1 MLKTKEP
8 KKKANAENTVEKE
21 TKKSTK
27 KATKVKTDEK
37 KAVKEK
43 KPKKE
48 KKVKEKAPKER
59 KPNFFVDMIK
69 GFVISSASNTEK
81 ATEKKRFP
89 LLAIGTTAIAT
100 VLFLVIVA
108 SFMQISQIQ
117 AEMKI
122 MESNIRELRAE
133 ERKLSMELEGRY
145 SSKIESVAADMGL
158 SGKYH
163 PTYYI
168 ESKNDG
174 ETEEIVENE
183 AKEETTKNNS
193 LLNAIS
199 RSFSKFI
206 EFID

>member
-8 KKKANAENTVEKE
+8 KKKTEAEKTAEKE
-21 TKKSTK
+21 TKK
-27 KATKVKTDEK
+27 AAEK
-37 KAVKEK
+37 KAAKEK

-48 KKVKEKAPKER
+48 KKVKEKAPKEK
-59 KPNFFVDMIK
+59 KPNFFAEMIK
-69 GFVISSASNTEK
+69 GFVVSSASNTEK
-81 ATEKKRFP
+81 AAEKKRFP

-100 VLFLVIVA
+100 VLFFVIVA

-117 AEMKI
+117 AEMKV
-122 MESNIRELRAE
+122 MESNIRQLRAE

-163 PTYYI
+163 PTYYL
-168 ESKNDG
+168 ESDNDG
-174 ETEEIVENE
+174 QTEEIVETE
-183 AKEETTKNNS
+183 AKEEPVKNNS